1 MYGSQQPYGSGPS
14 SHEYEQMVSSLRKP
28 AYGPWLLLVAVT
40 GLAGYGAYW
49 GWGERQR
56 LMGEAQKGQ
65 EAVSAHKQLEAKY
78 KELEAEKAALASSK
92 DSLQKD
98 VQAKASE
105 LAELKGTHDKLQDKM
120 KDEIAKGEI
129 ELTQSGLRLKV
140 DMVDKILFDS
150 GDAAMSKRGEGVLA
164 RVGAVLANI
173 ADKQIHV
180 SGHTDN
186 QPITGKL
193 LEKYPS
199 NWELSMARAMTV
211 VRFLQDT
218 AKVPPDRLVAT
229 GQGEHHPIA
238 SNKTTKGR
246 ARNRRIEILLTP
258 ALDGRPVSKQAL
270 AAQIKPEPEEPA
282 VAGEKKEA
290 VADKKVAVADKKEA
304 PTKEVAAAEK
314 KPAPAKTGSK

>member
-1 MYGSQQPYGSGPS
+1 MYGAQQPYGSGPS
-14 SHEYEQMVSSLRKP
+14 SHEYERMVSSLRRP
-28 AYGPWLLLVAVT
+28 AYGPWLLLVLVT

-56 LMGEAQKGQ
+56 LMGEAEKGQ
-65 EAVSAHKQLEAKY
+65 DAVRAQKQLEGRY
-78 KELEAEKAALASSK
+78 KELETEKAALVAAR
-92 DSLQKD
+92 DTLQKD
-98 VQAKASE
+98 VAAKASE

-140 DMVDKILFDS
+140 DMVDKILFDP
-150 GDAAMSKRGEGVLA
+150 GDAAISKRGEGVLG
-164 RVGAVLANI
+164 RVGGVLANI

-199 NWELSMARAMTV
+199 NWELSMARAMTI

-218 AKVPPDRLVAT
+218 AKVPPERLVAT
-229 GQGEHHPIA
+229 GQGEFHPIA
-238 SNKTTKGR
+238 SNKTPKGR

-258 ALDGRPVSKQAL
+258 ALEGRSLSKQAL
-270 AAQIKPEPEEPA
+270 TAQAKPEVDEPHA
-282 VAGEKKEA
+282 AAAAGVKEI
-290 VADKKVAVADKKEA
+290 ADKKAAATDKKEVGGA
-304 PTKEVAAAEK
+304 KKEVAATEK
-314 KPAPAKTGSK
+314 KSGAKPR

>member
-1 MYGSQQPYGSGPS
+1 MYGSQQPYGSGGS
-14 SHEYEQMVSSLRKP
+14 SHEYRQMVASLQRP
-28 AYGPWLLLVAVT
+28 AYGPWLLLILVA

-56 LMGEAQKGQ
+56 LMAEVDRGHESAR
-65 EAVSAHKQLEAKY
+65 AHKQLEARY
-78 KELEAEKAALASSK
+78 KDLEAEKAALAASK

-98 VQAKASE
+98 VAAKESE
-105 LAELKGTHDKLQDKM
+105 LAELKGTRDKLQEKM
-120 KDEIAKGEI
+120 KEEIAKGEI

-164 RVGAVLANI
+164 RIGGVLGSI

-211 VRFLQDT
+211 VRFLQEV
-218 AKVPPDRLVAT
+218 AKVPPERLVAT
-229 GQGEHHPIA
+229 GQGEFHPIA
-238 SNKTTKGR
+238 SNKTPKGR

-258 ALDGRPVSKQAL
+258 ALERRSLSKQAL
-270 AAQIKPEPEEPA
+270 AAQAKPEADEPPA
-282 VAGEKKEA
+282 VA
-290 VADKKVAVADKKEA
+290 
-304 PTKEVAAAEK
+304 K
-314 KPAPAKTGSK
+314 KPGK